1 MTDSAENALRNS
13 LDAVD
18 RGRRWAMLGVV
29 ALFLSMAISV
39 ASLFRMAAAAARDN
53 GSDPRLLKAMWVA
66 TATEMLFIACCTV
79 VVMFHVSR
87 TAKALF
93 RAMEL
98 RDR

>member
-18 RGRRWAMLGVV
+18 RGRRWAILGVV

-39 ASLFRMAAAAARDN
+39 ASIFQMAAAARDS

-66 TATEMLFIACCTV
+66 TATDMLFIACCTV

-93 RAMEL
+93 RAIEL